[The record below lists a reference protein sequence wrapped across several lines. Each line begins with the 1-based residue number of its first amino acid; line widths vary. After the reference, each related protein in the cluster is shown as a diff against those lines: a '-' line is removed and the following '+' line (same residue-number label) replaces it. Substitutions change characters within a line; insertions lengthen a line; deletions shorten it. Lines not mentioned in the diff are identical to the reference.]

1 MHLNIER
8 LHLISNAVK
17 YTREGQIKV
26 WARNVDDGILISVED
41 TGTGIK
47 EDCLP
52 KVFDRF
58 FKAENVSQE
67 NNENHKGMGLG
78 LYICQQI
85 IEQHGGK
92 IWVESQWG
100 KGSVFYVALQQVG
113 RDLPS

>member
-1 MHLNIER
+1 
-8 LHLISNAVK
+8 
-17 YTREGQIKV
+17 
-26 WARNVDDGILISVED
+26 
-41 TGTGIK
+41 
-47 EDCLP
+47 
-52 KVFDRF
+52 
-58 FKAENVSQE
+58 
-67 NNENHKGMGLG
+67 HKGMGLG